1 MKDAGRGWT
10 EVKGA
15 IMRGEHPKI
24 TRVETSQRS
33 TAEEQSM
40 AVAEASREEVW
51 KSKSF
56 IGSLFMG
63 EFDMSLAFPYPL
75 QDPEDKAIGDAICRE
90 VDAWARH
97 NIDGAEIDRVG
108 KIPEH
113 VYAGLQKLG
122 LFAIKIPKQYGG
134 LGLSQTNYMRILAV
148 IGKYCTST
156 AVLLSA
162 HQSIGVPQP
171 LKLFGT
177 AEQKQKYL
185 PRIARGEITAF
196 ALTEMDVG
204 SDPANVQTHAELSS
218 DGQHWILNGEKLWC
232 TNGVIADLY
241 VVMARTPDREEKGQ
255 TIKQVTAFIVEGRW
269 EGVEIL
275 HRCEFMGLKGI
286 ENGLI
291 RFNNVKVPKENVVG
305 DVGRGL
311 KLALATLN
319 DGRLSIPALS
329 AAAAHELASFSNLW
343 GKSRVQWGRPVGQ
356 HEPGMQKL
364 AYLNGVAYAMD
375 SLAAYTA
382 QLSDTGNVDI
392 RMEAAAA
399 KLWATEEFWKAL
411 DIGIQLRGGRG
422 YETDRSL
429 EQRGEAAIPMERW
442 MRDTRVNRI
451 LEGSTEIMHLF
462 LAREAV
468 DPHFQKAGALLRRST
483 AQEKRQAF
491 LRCAA
496 FYPVWY
502 SKLWLGSF
510 LSYFRSYPGFEPE
523 LARHLRWIDRQSK
536 KMARTLFHQMMKY
549 RVAMEYKQLL
559 LGRVVDIGIELAVMA
574 LVASRVQGEISEGRE
589 NNLPKALYW
598 LKSRRLVVNKLFHEI
613 HHNDDQLCKDLATR
627 ILKESP
633 GLPHITRPDLKPLP
647 RVFGKELTQPV

>member
-1 MKDAGRGWT
+1 
-10 EVKGA
+10 
-15 IMRGEHPKI
+15 MRGEHPRI
-24 TRVETSQRS
+24 TATSSTQRS
-33 TAEEQSM
+33 AAEEQSM
-40 AVAEASREEVW
+40 AVAEASREQEW

-56 IGSLFMG
+56 IAALFMG
-63 EFDMSLAFPYPL
+63 ELDISLAFPFPL
-75 QDPEDKAIGDAICRE
+75 QNPEDKAIGDAICRD
-90 VDAWARH
+90 VDAWARK
-97 NIDGAEIDRVG
+97 NIDGSEIDRLG

-177 AEQKQKYL
+177 EAQKQKYL

-196 ALTEMDVG
+196 ALTEKEVG
-204 SDPANVQTHAELSS
+204 SDPANVQTYAELSR
-218 DGQHWILNGEKLWC
+218 DGQFWILNGEKLWC

-241 VVMARTPDREEKGQ
+241 VVMARTPDRIEGGK
-255 TIKQVTAFIVEGRW
+255 TVKQVTAFIVEGGW
-269 EGVEIL
+269 EGVEVL

-291 RFNNVKVPKENVVG
+291 RFSNVKVPKDNVVG
-305 DVGRGL
+305 EVGRGL

-329 AAAAHELASFSNLW
+329 AAATQELASFCNLW
-343 GKSRVQWGRPVGQ
+343 GKSRVQWGRPIGQ
-356 HEPGMQKL
+356 HEPGLQKL
-364 AYLNGVAYAMD
+364 AYMNGVAYAMD
-375 SLAAYTA
+375 SLSSYTA
-382 QLSDTGNVDI
+382 QLSDAGGVDI

-411 DIGIQLRGGRG
+411 DLGIQLRGGRG

-429 EQRGEAAIPMERW
+429 HQRGEASLPLERW

-462 LAREAV
+462 LAREAL
-468 DPHFQKAGALLRRST
+468 DPHFKNAGPLIMGGSAAAKRQALLR
-483 AQEKRQAF
+483 
-491 LRCAA
+491 CVA
-496 FYPVWY
+496 FYPLWY
-502 SKLWLGSF
+502 LKLWFGALFSF
-510 LSYFRSYPGFEPE
+510 LRPFSGFESE
-523 LARHLRWIDRQSK
+523 LSKHLRWIDRHSK
-536 KMARTLFHQMMKY
+536 KLARTLFHQMMKY
-549 RVAMEYKQLL
+549 RAAMEYKQLL
-559 LGRVVDIGIELAVMA
+559 LGRIVDIGTELAVMG
-574 LVASRVQGEISEGRE
+574 LVASRIQGEISEGRE
-589 NNLPKALYW
+589 QNLPRALYW
-598 LKSRRLVVNKLFHEI
+598 LESRRLFVKQLFHSI
-613 HHNDDQLCKDLATR
+613 HHNDDKLCKDLATR
-627 ILKESP
+627 ILKDSP
-633 GLPHITRPDLKPLP
+633 GMPVPTRPDLKPLP
-647 RVFGKELTQPV
+647 RVFGKDLTRTA

>member
-1 MKDAGRGWT
+1 
-10 EVKGA
+10 
-15 IMRGEHPKI
+15 MRGEDPKI
-24 TRVETSQRS
+24 TASNSSLRS
-33 TAEEQSM
+33 AAEEQSM
-40 AVAEASREEVW
+40 AVAEASRESEW

-56 IGSLFMG
+56 IAALFMG
-63 EFDMSLAFPYPL
+63 EWDIGLAFPFPL
-75 QDPEDKAIGDAICRE
+75 QNPEDKAIGDAICRD
-90 VDAWARH
+90 VDAWARK

-122 LFAIKIPKQYGG
+122 LFAIKIPKQYSG
-134 LGLSQTNYMRILAV
+134 LGLSQTNFMRILAV

-177 AEQKQKYL
+177 EAQKQKYL

-196 ALTEMDVG
+196 ALTEKEVG
-204 SDPANVQTHAELSS
+204 SDPANVQTYAELSQ

-241 VVMARTPDREEKGQ
+241 VVMARTPDRMEDGK
-255 TIKQVTAFIVEGRW
+255 TVKQVTAFIVEGQW
-269 EGVEIL
+269 AGVEVL

-291 RFNNVKVPKENVVG
+291 RFTNVKVPVENVVG
-305 DVGRGL
+305 EVGRGL

-329 AAAAHELASFSNLW
+329 AAATEELAAFCNLW

-364 AYLNGVAYAMD
+364 AYMNGVAYAMD
-375 SLAAYTA
+375 TIASYTA
-382 QLSDTGNVDI
+382 QLSDAGGLDI

-399 KLWATEEFWKAL
+399 KLWSTEEFWKAL
-411 DIGIQLRGGRG
+411 DMGIQLRGGRG
-422 YETDRSL
+422 YETERSL
-429 EQRGEAAIPMERW
+429 LLRGETSLPLERW

-462 LAREAV
+462 LAREAL
-468 DPHFQKAGALLRRST
+468 DPHFKKAGPLILGGTT
-483 AQEKRQAF
+483 AAKRQAF

-496 FYPVWY
+496 FYPLWY
-502 SKLWLGSF
+502 LKLWFGAF
-510 LSYFRSYPGFEPE
+510 LSFFRPFPAFESE
-523 LARHLRWIDRQSK
+523 LARHLRWLDRHSK
-536 KMARTLFHQMMKY
+536 KLARTLFHQMMRY
-549 RVAMEYKQLL
+549 RAKMEYKQLL
-559 LGRVVDIGIELAVMA
+559 LGRLVDIGIELAVMG
-574 LVASRVQGEISEGRE
+574 LVASRIQGEISEGRE
-589 NNLPKALYW
+589 QNLPRALYW
-598 LKSRRLVVNKLFHEI
+598 LKSRRLVVKQLFHAI
-613 HHNDDQLCKDLATR
+613 HHNDDELCKDLATGLLR
-627 ILKESP
+627 DSP
-633 GLPHITRPDLKPLP
+633 GLPTPARLTLEPLP
-647 RVFGKELTQPV
+647 RVFGKDLTQTA

>member
-1 MKDAGRGWT
+1 
-10 EVKGA
+10 
-15 IMRGEHPKI
+15 MRGEHPKMTST
-24 TRVETSQRS
+24 TRTQRS
-33 TAEEQSM
+33 AAEEQSM
-40 AVAEASREEVW
+40 AVAEASREQEW

-56 IGSLFMG
+56 IAALFMG
-63 EFDMSLAFPYPL
+63 ELDISLAFPFPL
-75 QDPEDKAIGDAICRE
+75 QDPEDKAIGDAICRD
-90 VDAWARH
+90 VDAWARK
-97 NIDGAEIDRVG
+97 NIDGSEIDRLG

-162 HQSIGVPQP
+162 HQSIGLPQP

-177 AEQKQKYL
+177 EAQKQKYL

-196 ALTEMDVG
+196 ALTEKEVG
-204 SDPANVQTHAELSS
+204 SDPANVQAYAELSR

-241 VVMARTPDREEKGQ
+241 VVMARTPDRVENGR
-255 TIKQVTAFIVEGRW
+255 TIKQVTAFIVEGSW
-269 EGVEIL
+269 EGVEVL

-291 RFNNVKVPKENVVG
+291 RFTNVKVPKDNVVG
-305 DVGRGL
+305 EVGKGL

-329 AAAAHELASFSNLW
+329 AAATHELAGFCNLW

-364 AYLNGVAYAMD
+364 AYLNGVAFAMD

-382 QLSDTGNVDI
+382 QLSDAGGVDI

-411 DIGIQLRGGRG
+411 DLGIQLRGGRG

-429 EQRGEAAIPMERW
+429 LQRGEPALPLERW

-462 LAREAV
+462 LAREAL
-468 DPHFQKAGALLRRST
+468 DPHFQKAGPLITGGSA
-483 AQEKRQAF
+483 AAKRQAI

-496 FYPVWY
+496 FYPFWY
-502 SKLWLGSF
+502 LKLWFGAF
-510 LSYFRSYPGFEPE
+510 LSFFRPFPGFESE
-523 LARHLRWIDRQSK
+523 LVRQLRWVDRQSK
-536 KMARTLFHQMMKY
+536 RLARTLFHQMMKY
-549 RVAMEYKQLL
+549 RAAMEYKQLL
-559 LGRVVDIGIELAVMA
+559 LGRIVDIGIELAVMG
-574 LVASRVQGEISEGRE
+574 LVASRIQGEISEGRE
-589 NNLPKALYW
+589 QNLPRALYW
-598 LKSRRLVVNKLFHEI
+598 LKSRRLHVNQLFHSI
-613 HHNDDQLCKDLATR
+613 HHNDDKLCKDLATG
-627 ILKESP
+627 ILKDSP
-633 GLPHITRPDLKPLP
+633 GLSVPARPDLKPLP
-647 RVFGKELTQPV
+647 RVFGKDLTQSV